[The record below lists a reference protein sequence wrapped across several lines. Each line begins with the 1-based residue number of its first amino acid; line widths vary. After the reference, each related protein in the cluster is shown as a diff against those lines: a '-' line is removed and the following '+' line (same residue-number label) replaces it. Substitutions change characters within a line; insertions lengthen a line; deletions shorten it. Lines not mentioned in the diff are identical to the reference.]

1 MNHCLF
7 DEKGVDENGNGR
19 NPGEPVRFRRGV
31 SRKNRSISSGVSKDF
46 CVNERFD
53 EVVAGRP
60 DALTRVSAL
69 LLSEIGTV
77 S

>member
-53 EVVAGRP
+53 EVVRP

>member
-1 MNHCLF
+1 MRMAPDEIQENPF
-7 DEKGVDENGNGR
+7 DFEVAYL
-19 NPGEPVRFRRGV
+19 GETVRFRR
-31 SRKNRSISSGVSKDF
+31 GVSKDF

-69 LLSEIGTV
+69 LLSEVGTV
-77 S
+77 A